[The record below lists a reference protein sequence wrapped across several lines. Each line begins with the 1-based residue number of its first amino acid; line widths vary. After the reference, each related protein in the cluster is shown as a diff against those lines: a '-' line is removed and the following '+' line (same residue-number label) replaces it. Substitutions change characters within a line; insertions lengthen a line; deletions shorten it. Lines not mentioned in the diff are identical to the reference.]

1 MTSLRRINVTGPDAA
16 KFLNYAAA
24 RNVARGVGSVTY
36 TMLLDHNGGIVSD
49 VTISQL
55 AEDRF
60 LVGGNSPRDEAWL
73 KSISSGFDVQI
84 ADITNGTT
92 CVAVWGPAA
101 RDILTPITD
110 TDLTNDTFKYF
121 SSKETSVAGV
131 DVTAVRVSY
140 VGELGWEL
148 ACDVSGGKKLWNA
161 VMEQATKVG
170 AVPAGRS
177 ALTSLRLEKGYRAW
191 GSDMSR
197 EDTPTSAGLEF
208 AVRADGEHIGL
219 NAVTRPATRRLR
231 TLQLAEVDLVPT
243 TAQPVFIG
251 DRNVGYVTSAE
262 FGWSVGA
269 PIALAWLPIEIKEG
283 ETVSISCGG
292 RKVGAVVMPD
302 ALFDPTGSRI
312 RV

>member
-1 MTSLRRINVTGPDAA
+1 
-16 KFLNYAAA
+16 
-24 RNVARGVGSVTY
+24 
-36 TMLLDHNGGIVSD
+36 MLLDRNGGIVSD

-55 AEDRF
+55 ADDRF

-73 KSISSGFDVQI
+73 KSISVGFDVQI
-84 ADITNGTT
+84 ADITNDTT

-101 RDILTPITD
+101 RDILAPITD
-110 TDLTNDTFKYF
+110 TDLTNETFKYF
-121 SSKETSVAGV
+121 SAKETSVAGV

-148 ACDVSGGKKLWNA
+148 SCDASGGKKLWNA
-161 VMEQATKVG
+161 VMEQANRVG
-170 AVPAGRS
+170 AIPAGRS

-208 AVRADGEHIGL
+208 AVRADGDHIGL
-219 NAVTRPATRRLR
+219 NASAKPATRRLR
-231 TLQLAEVDLVPT
+231 TLQLTEVDLVPT
-243 TAQPVFIG
+243 VSQPVFIG
-251 DRNVGYVTSAE
+251 DKNVGYVTSAE

-269 PIALAWLPIEIKEG
+269 PVALAWLPIGTNEG
-283 ETVSISCGG
+283 DKVSISCGG
-292 RKVGAVVMPD
+292 RKVSAVVMPD
-302 ALFDPTGSRI
+302 AVFDPTGSRI